1 MTVDPM
7 FMIVQSLRSFLTA
20 VTPTAVNPTALTPIV
35 VILPEFTNFFPQY
48 TLINHNLQLFTLIYW
63 MLPAFTGVYLNLHEF
78 T

>member
-35 VILPEFTNFFPQY
+35 VILPEFTNFFPEY
-48 TLINHNLQLFTLIYW
+48 TLINHNFTIIYPNLLDVTCIYW
-63 MLPAFTGVYLNLHEF
+63 CLPQFT
-78 T
+78 